1 MKIGLMADSHENMP
15 MMAKAVEYFNQAEV
29 DLVLHAGDIISPI
42 TCKEFNAL
50 KSQLKAIF
58 GNNDGEK
65 SLLKKKFKELGM
77 EIYYPPYE
85 LTLAGKKVLLYHVP
99 DFLDDLI
106 KSGSYDVIIYG
117 HTHKVD
123 VRREGKTLVIN
134 PGECGGW
141 LYNQSSIGILTLP
154 EGEVNIVILEDK
166 SGKQSQTKSRVS
178 LSSYLFTS

>member
-15 MMAKAVEYFNQAEV
+15 MIAKAVEYFNQAEV

-42 TCKEFNAL
+42 TCKEFKNI
-50 KSQLKAIF
+50 KSQLRAVF

-65 SLLKKKFKELGM
+65 YLLKKKFKELGM
-77 EIYYPPYE
+77 EIYVPPYE
-85 LTLAGKKVLLYHVP
+85 LTIAEKKVLLYHQP

-117 HTHKVD
+117 HTHRVD
-123 VRREGKTLVIN
+123 VRKGRTLVIN

-141 LYNQSSIGILTLP
+141 LYNQCSIGILTLP
-154 EGEVNIVILEDK
+154 EGEVKIVILEDK
-166 SGKQSQTKSRVS
+166 SG
-178 LSSYLFTS
+178 